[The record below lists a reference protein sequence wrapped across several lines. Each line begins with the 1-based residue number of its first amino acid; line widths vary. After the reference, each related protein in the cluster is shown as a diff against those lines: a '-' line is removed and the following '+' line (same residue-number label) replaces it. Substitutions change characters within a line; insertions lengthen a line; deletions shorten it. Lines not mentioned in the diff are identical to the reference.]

1 MRNSIAER
9 MDSGLS
15 ISRNVQCQ
23 WPELARIRKKT
34 IGGLMPKSVHT
45 AIGFE
50 HGPAVGAASEGAAR
64 TSKNDWLKLAIRTL
78 IDDGID
84 QVKIQV
90 MAKKLNVSRSSFYWF
105 FKSLQD
111 LHDQL
116 LQNWLRNNTD
126 PVVEHAMRPAP
137 NINRAILNVFQCWID
152 DRLFDPKLDIA
163 VRIWARRDPS
173 IRAVIDEADRRRVE
187 ALTAM
192 YRRYGYDEENA
203 FIRARVLYFMQI
215 GHYTLDLDE
224 ALDIRVSHV
233 PAYLLA
239 FSGQEPGPE
248 DIAAF
253 DEFIARFTA
262 REGEAK
268 A

>member
-1 MRNSIAER
+1 MPEQSIA
-9 MDSGLS
+9 
-15 ISRNVQCQ
+15 
-23 WPELARIRKKT
+23 
-34 IGGLMPKSVHT
+34 
-45 AIGFE
+45 
-50 HGPAVGAASEGAAR
+50 AASQAAPAGSDSAAR
-64 TSKNDWLKLAIRTL
+64 TTRNDWLTLAIHTL
-78 IDDGID
+78 IEEGID

-105 FKSLQD
+105 FGSLQD

-116 LQNWLRNNTD
+116 LQNWLRKNTD
-126 PVVEHAMRPAP
+126 PVVEHALRPAQ
-137 NINRAILNVFQCWID
+137 NINRAILNVFQCWVD

-224 ALDIRVSHV
+224 ALDVRVSHV

-239 FSGQEPGPE
+239 FSGQEAEPE
-248 DIAAF
+248 DVAAF
-253 DEFIARFTA
+253 DAFIARFTA
-262 REGEAK
+262 REAEARG
-268 A
+268 

>member
-1 MRNSIAER
+1 LIVQSSEDTIVPSER
-9 MDSGLS
+9 SDAS
-15 ISRNVQCQ
+15 
-23 WPELARIRKKT
+23 
-34 IGGLMPKSVHT
+34 
-45 AIGFE
+45 
-50 HGPAVGAASEGAAR
+50 PAQGAHEVR
-64 TSKNDWLKLAIRTL
+64 TTKNDWLNLAIQAL
-78 IDDGID
+78 IEDGID

-105 FKSLQD
+105 FESLQD

-116 LQNWLRNNTD
+116 LQNWLRKNTD

-137 NINRAILNVFQCWID
+137 NINRAILNVFQCWVD

-192 YRRYGYDEENA
+192 YRRYGYNEENA

-239 FSGQEPGPE
+239 FSGQEPGLE

-253 DEFIARFTA
+253 DEFIARFTS

-268 A
+268 S

>member
-1 MRNSIAER
+1 MPTSEQKASRPER
-9 MDSGLS
+9 S
-15 ISRNVQCQ
+15 
-23 WPELARIRKKT
+23 
-34 IGGLMPKSVHT
+34 
-45 AIGFE
+45 
-50 HGPAVGAASEGAAR
+50 PATETTGDGAAR
-64 TSKNDWLKLAIRTL
+64 TTRNDWLNLAIRTL
-78 IDDGID
+78 IEDGID

-90 MAKKLNVSRSSFYWF
+90 MARKLNVSRSSFYWF
-105 FKSLQD
+105 FESLQD

-116 LQNWLRNNTD
+116 LQNWLRKNTD

-137 NINRAILNVFQCWID
+137 NINRAILNVFECWVD

-253 DEFIARFTA
+253 DEFIARF
-262 REGEAK
+262 RSGEAK
-268 A
+268 G